1 MHVALIRVR
10 WYIRDV
16 GVNGGRGGD
25 RSERVHK
32 QVQSSDTVQR
42 LSHELLLLLARFAD
56 EDDEASVIRLFRE
69 TVNSVH
75 GSELM
80 GEFRDHPDSPNL
92 PLATAR
98 SCFGGYPLRN
108 EPDTLS
114 PDVLT
119 TLRAAAHAVAV
130 ILESHARRNE
140 LRTREHRL
148 ERDIEVATRELSAQ
162 TESYRLVLDNMQE
175 AIYLWELGS
184 DGALRCMEA
193 NAAASRMLGYGCD
206 ELVGLTPAELTGD
219 PARSSVADCLPRL
232 RRASRCSFA
241 TVHAASDGSR
251 VPVQVEAYA
260 LITDA
265 AFYVVSRALRA
276 AE

>member
-1 MHVALIRVR
+1 M
-10 WYIRDV
+10 
-16 GVNGGRGGD
+16 
-25 RSERVHK
+25 HK

-69 TVNSVH
+69 TVNSIH

-80 GEFRDHPDSPNL
+80 GEFRDHPDGPNL

-98 SCFGGYPLRN
+98 SCFGGYPLRDA
-108 EPDTLS
+108 PHTLS
-114 PDVLT
+114 PEMIT
-119 TLRAAAHAVAV
+119 MLRAAAHAVAV
-130 ILESHARRNE
+130 ILESNATRNE
-140 LRTREHRL
+140 VRTREHRL

-193 NAAASRMLGYGCD
+193 NAAASRMLGYGRD
-206 ELVGLTPAELTGD
+206 ELVGLRPADLTGD
-219 PARSSVADCLPRL
+219 SARRSVADCLPRL
-232 RRASRCSFA
+232 HRESRCSFA
-241 TVHAASDGSR
+241 TVHVASDGAG

-260 LITDA
+260 LATDA
-265 AFYVVSRALRA
+265 AFYVVSRVLRA

>member
-1 MHVALIRVR
+1 M
-10 WYIRDV
+10 
-16 GVNGGRGGD
+16 
-25 RSERVHK
+25 HK

-69 TVNSVH
+69 TVNSIH

-80 GEFRDHPDSPNL
+80 GEFRDHPDGPNL

-98 SCFGGYPLRN
+98 SCFGGYPLRD
-108 EPDTLS
+108 EPHTLS
-114 PDVLT
+114 PGMLT

-140 LRTREHRL
+140 VRTREHRL

-184 DGALRCMEA
+184 DGALRCTEA
-193 NAAASRMLGYGCD
+193 NAAASRMLGYGRD
-206 ELVGLTPAELTGD
+206 ELVGLSPAELTGD
-219 PARSSVADCLPRL
+219 PARRSVADCLPRL
-232 RRASRCSFA
+232 RRELRCSF
-241 TVHAASDGSR
+241 TTIHASRDG
-251 VPVQVEAYA
+251 VALPVQVEAYA
-260 LITDA
+260 LITDG
-265 AFYVVSRALRA
+265 AFYVVSRALRVT
-276 AE
+276 E